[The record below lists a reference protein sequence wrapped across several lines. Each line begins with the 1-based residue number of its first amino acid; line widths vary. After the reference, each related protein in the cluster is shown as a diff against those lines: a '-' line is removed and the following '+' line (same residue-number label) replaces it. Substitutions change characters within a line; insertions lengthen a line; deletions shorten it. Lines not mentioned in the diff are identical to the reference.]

1 MPAVL
6 CGCNPTMLCGLLR
19 KPGLGIKPQVEI
31 LGGDGVS
38 VRKDSVLVLSSGAA
52 TLPDDGMEEE
62 EDREVTSASGAV
74 CTLGVSTARSASMRK
89 FLDFSIGYLVCV
101 LVFAAVN
108 EGEISA
114 VFPPLKSYDGV
125 RSVREK
131 LRVTLNPC

>member
-1 MPAVL
+1 
-6 CGCNPTMLCGLLR
+6 MLCGLLR

-38 VRKDSVLVLSSGAA
+38 VRKDSALAVSSRAA

-74 CTLGVSTARSASMRK
+74 CTLGVSTAKSASMRK
-89 FLDFSIGYLVCV
+89 FLDFSIGYPVRV
-101 LVFAAVN
+101 LVASAAVN
-108 EGEISA
+108 EGEVSA
-114 VFPPLKSYDGV
+114 VFPPLKSYDVV
-125 RSVREK
+125 RSVREE